1 MSDSFFSEKSMFDRK
16 QAKQIIRSLRSGI
29 PPTHGTRFFSV
40 GNENLLK
47 GIKQEHLEDL
57 EDMGL
62 IQFISGSWGSGK
74 THLFRLLRDLSFD
87 EKCLV
92 SNVQLSLD
100 NAALNKFEKV
110 FAEIV
115 RNIITPTSYAQAQ
128 DSDIDGHRHLF
139 EEALGYLANGCS
151 TSQQTFTHEEYGI
164 AKKAL
169 MGDHHIDIDFKKMVM
184 AYWQLSL
191 PDTLSL
197 SNAEQKKSEIL
208 QWFIC
213 EGRISQYRA
222 YGTSKIIDKN
232 NAKLMMKSLAGFVK
246 LAGYKGLVILFDEA
260 EQSYSNM
267 SKRALRDAQNNLLT
281 LINSIE
287 EFKGLFLIYATT
299 PDFYSDP
306 RHGIQQY
313 GALAGR
319 IGQPDQNPPKALNK
333 IWNLD
338 AIEVKLSEYQ
348 AAALKIRGI
357 YVSAYPDDLDNLPSE
372 TEVKNFVT
380 QLHTEHSQYAGV
392 RFWRVM
398 VSGLIKWCDSYIE
411 GKVLKAE
418 EIYVSV
424 MDKLREE

>member
-74 THLFRLLRDLSFD
+74 THFFRLLRDLAFE

-92 SNVQLSLD
+92 SNVELSVD
-100 NAALNKFEKV
+100 NAALNRFEKV

-222 YGTSKIIDKN
+222 YGVS
-232 NAKLMMKSLAGFVK
+232 
-246 LAGYKGLVILFDEA
+246 
-260 EQSYSNM
+260 
-267 SKRALRDAQNNLLT
+267 RD
-281 LINSIE
+281 
-287 EFKGLFLIYATT
+287 
-299 PDFYSDP
+299 
-306 RHGIQQY
+306 H
-313 GALAGR
+313 
-319 IGQPDQNPPKALNK
+319 
-333 IWNLD
+333 
-338 AIEVKLSEYQ
+338 
-348 AAALKIRGI
+348 
-357 YVSAYPDDLDNLPSE
+357 
-372 TEVKNFVT
+372 
-380 QLHTEHSQYAGV
+380 
-392 RFWRVM
+392 
-398 VSGLIKWCDSYIE
+398 
-411 GKVLKAE
+411 
-418 EIYVSV
+418 
-424 MDKLREE
+424 